1 MECTHKD
8 CFTCPYSD
16 CIMDIAPGKAARKR
30 GKLSAEEKKIRKAE
44 ANKKYYAKN
53 QSRYQQLHRDYY
65 RKKKGIDR

>member
-1 MECTHKD
+1 
-8 CFTCPYSD
+8 
-16 CIMDIAPGKAARKR
+16 MDIAPGKAARKR

-44 ANKKYYAKN
+44 TNKKYYAKN